1 MFLFTP
7 VGFLRAPRADS
18 VIFTRTAAL
27 GRLEGDAL

>member
-1 MFLFTP
+1 MFLFTL
-7 VGFLRAPRADS
+7 VGFLRAPHADC